1 MSYAPDEIAPTGE
14 RGSCLDISLQ
24 PVASFIHTSDSREIS
39 FTKAV
44 LMIRNVC
51 DFELVNVDPHA
62 TLGQEGGT
70 VQDVTSSLSQP
81 AYSSLPPGRTA
92 SWDVYDLLI
101 PAHPGSASKIH
112 MFGYR
117 AVLNWM
123 FDLAAWVEYR
133 PSGSSVVVR
142 TPVSRWALRWSI
154 ANPTS
159 GEVGLTIEDLKG

>member
-1 MSYAPDEIAPTGE
+1 MPDTPDDSATTGE
-14 RGSCLDISLQ
+14 RDSCLDISLQ
-24 PVASFIHTSDSREIS
+24 PVASFMHASDGREIP
-39 FTKAV
+39 FTKAM

-51 DFELVNVDPHA
+51 DSEVVNVEPHA

-117 AVLNWM
+117 AALNWR
-123 FDLAAWVEYR
+123 FDLVAWVEYR
-133 PSGSSVVVR
+133 PSNSSVVVR

-154 ANPTS
+154 SNPTT
-159 GEVGLTIEDLKG
+159 GEVELKIEDLKG